1 MYIIAMKGKEREGAY
16 AVKGDK
22 SDKMVYMFLDKDDAL
37 RYAGLLE
44 ADDFPDMSVVE
55 VDDREIIQACVT
67 SGNEYYVVTPDDI
80 VVAPR
85 EKFLSNDSI

>member
-1 MYIIAMKGKEREGAY
+1 MYILAVAGKEKEGAY

-22 SDKMVYMFLDKDDAL
+22 AEKMVYMFLDKDDAL

-80 VVAPR
+80 VVPPR
-85 EKFLSNDSI
+85 E

>member
-1 MYIIAMKGKEREGAY
+1 MMYILKVSGHEAEGAY
-16 AVKGDK
+16 AVKSNETDNK
-22 SDKMVYMFLDKDDAL
+22 LVYMFLDKDDAV

-67 SGNEYYVVTPDDI
+67 SGHEYYVVTPDDI
-80 VVAPR
+80 VVPPR
-85 EKFLSNDSI
+85 E

>member
-1 MYIIAMKGKEREGAY
+1 MYILALTGHEKEGAY

-22 SDKMVYMFLDKDDAL
+22 TEKLVYMFLDKDDAL

-44 ADDFPDMSVVE
+44 ADDFPEMSVVE

-80 VVAPR
+80 VIPPR
-85 EKFLSNDSI
+85 

>member
-37 RYAGLLE
+37 RYAGLLV

-80 VVAPR
+80 VVPPR
-85 EKFLSNDSI
+85 E

>member
-1 MYIIAMKGKEREGAY
+1 MYILAVTGKEKEGAY
-16 AVKGDK
+16 SVKGE
-22 SDKMVYMFLDKDDAL
+22 SNQLVYMFLDKDDAV

-44 ADDFPDMSVVE
+44 ADNFPDMSVVE

-80 VVAPR
+80 VVPPR
-85 EKFLSNDSI
+85 E

>member
-1 MYIIAMKGKEREGAY
+1 MYILAVTGKEKEGAY
-16 AVKGDK
+16 SVKGE
-22 SDKMVYMFLDKDDAL
+22 SNQLVYMFLDKDDAV

-44 ADDFPDMSVVE
+44 ADNFPDMSVVE

-80 VVAPR
+80 VIPPR
-85 EKFLSNDSI
+85 

>member
-1 MYIIAMKGKEREGAY
+1 MYILAVAGKEKEGAY

-22 SDKMVYMFLDKDDAL
+22 SEKMVYMFLDNDDAL

-80 VVAPR
+80 VVPPR
-85 EKFLSNDSI
+85 E

>member
-1 MYIIAMKGKEREGAY
+1 MMYILAVAGKEKEGAY

-22 SDKMVYMFLDKDDAL
+22 SEKMVYMFLDKDDAL

-44 ADDFPDMSVVE
+44 ADDFPEMSVVE
-55 VDDREIIQACVT
+55 VDDREIIQSCVT

-80 VVAPR
+80 VVPPR
-85 EKFLSNDSI
+85 E

>member
-1 MYIIAMKGKEREGAY
+1 MMYIIAMKGKEREGAY

-22 SDKMVYMFLDKDDAL
+22 SDKMVYRFLDKDDAL

-80 VVAPR
+80 VAPPR
-85 EKFLSNDSI
+85 E

>member
-1 MYIIAMKGKEREGAY
+1 MYILAVAGKEKEGAY

-22 SDKMVYMFLDKDDAL
+22 SEKMVYMFLDKDDAL

-55 VDDREIIQACVT
+55 GDDREIIQACVT

-80 VVAPR
+80 VVPPR
-85 EKFLSNDSI
+85 E

>member
-1 MYIIAMKGKEREGAY
+1 MYILALTGKEDEGAY
-16 AVKGDK
+16 AVNSEKEKDK
-22 SDKMVYMFLDKDDAL
+22 QLVYMFLDKDDAV

-67 SGNEYYVVTPDDI
+67 SGHEYYVVTPDDI
-80 VVAPR
+80 VVPPR
-85 EKFLSNDSI
+85 E

>member
-1 MYIIAMKGKEREGAY
+1 MMYIIAMKGKEREGAY

-44 ADDFPDMSVVE
+44 ADDFPEMSVVE

-80 VVAPR
+80 VVPPR
-85 EKFLSNDSI
+85 E